1 MTSHAS
7 RRPAHQ
13 GGLRVLYLMKYN
25 KRPIDTA
32 EQIRKLQGR
41 HLIVSDETTAS
52 EYLHNISYY
61 RLRAY
66 TYPFQNNSEGS
77 DHKFLHTDISF
88 QDIIDLYCFDRRLR
102 SLLFNAIEKIEVA
115 LRTRIALIYSVD
127 EGSGHWFLN
136 HKLYDKH
143 DKFIALTRNEK
154 IEDKVVLGDLMKEVK
169 RSNEEFILHYFG
181 KYGEPEF
188 PHAWMTLEVV
198 SMGTLSKLFHALAD
212 TNKSS
217 KTIAHSFGLYKVQI
231 LKNWMHALS
240 SLRNVCAHHSRLW
253 NRRFTISLSFPHKT
267 KTDTPFLSEEEYK
280 AIRNNK
286 LFAYISVILY
296 VLQIISPDSSFKA
309 NLLELLRGRPKLV
322 KPKDMG
328 FPEEWEKY
336 TLWK

>member
-7 RRPAHQ
+7 RRPAHL
-13 GGLRVLYLMKYN
+13 GGLRVLYVMKYD
-25 KRPIDTA
+25 KKPIDAA
-32 EQIRKLQGR
+32 EQIRKLKSR
-41 HLIVSDETTAS
+41 HLNVENETIAS
-52 EYLHNISYY
+52 QYLYNISYY

-66 TYPFQNNSEGS
+66 TYPFQNNLEGS
-77 DHKFLHTDISF
+77 DHEFLRKDISF

-102 SLLFNAIEKIEVA
+102 SLLFNAIEKIEVS

-127 EGSGHWFLN
+127 EGTGHWFLN

-143 DKFIALTRNEK
+143 EKFIALTRNET
-154 IEDKVVLGDLMKEVK
+154 IDDKKVLGDLMKEVK
-169 RSNEEFILHYFG
+169 RSNEEFILHYFR

-188 PHAWMTLEVV
+188 PPAWMTLEVV

-217 KTIAHSFGLYKVQI
+217 KTITKSLGLNKVGI

-240 SLRNVCAHHSRLW
+240 SLRNICAHHSRIW
-253 NRRFTISLSFPHKT
+253 NRRFTISLSFPYR
-267 KTDTPFLSEEEYK
+267 TDAPFLSEQEFN

-296 VLQIISPDSSFKA
+296 VLQIISPDSSFKT
-309 NLLELLRGRPKLV
+309 NLLQLLRERPKLV
-322 KPKDMG
+322 KIKDMG
-328 FPEEWEKY
+328 FPQEWEKY
-336 TLWK
+336 TLWR